1 MTVSPHHME
10 EKKMVNTIDFNKDI
24 ARDYGLRE
32 SVIATYLWELLDR
45 DLESI
50 ERNGRVWTRI
60 SQRMIT
66 VALPFMSV
74 DMARRSLKKLAEE
87 GIIVRDV
94 FNDDKFDH
102 STTPTCTRSRTS
114 ASRLWNRAHIHE
126 QGEDKS
132 NETMPGKLYLQKS

>member
-74 DMARRSLKKLAEE
+74 DMARGMYSTMTSSTIPT
-87 GIIVRDV
+87 GT
-94 FNDDKFDH
+94 H
-102 STTPTCTRSRTS
+102 SRIT
-114 ASRLWNRAHIHE
+114 ASR
-126 QGEDKS
+126 
-132 NETMPGKLYLQKS
+132 

>member
-1 MTVSPHHME
+1 
-10 EKKMVNTIDFNKDI
+10 MVNTIDFNKDI

-45 DLESI
+45 DMASI

-74 DMARRSLKKLAEE
+74 DMARRSLKKLVEE
-87 GIIVRDV
+87 GIIIRAE
-94 FNDDKFDH
+94 FNDDKFD
-102 STTPTCTRSRTS
+102 RTH
-114 ASRLWNRAHIHE
+114 WYTFTDYGCE
-126 QGEDKS
+126 MME
-132 NETMPGKLYLQKS
+132 PGIYT

>member
-1 MTVSPHHME
+1 ME
-10 EKKMVNTIDFNKDI
+10 NMIDFNKDI

-66 VALPFMSV
+66 IALPFMSV

-87 GIIVRDV
+87 GIIKRAE
-94 FNDDKFDH
+94 FNDDKFD
-102 STTPTCTRSRTS
+102 RTHWYTFTDYG
-114 ASRLWNRAHIHE
+114 RE
-126 QGEDKS
+126 MMD
-132 NETMPGKLYLQKS
+132 PGTYA

>member
-74 DMARRSLKKLAEE
+74 DMARRSLKKLDEE
-87 GIIVRDV
+87 GIFVTDV

-102 STTPTCTRSRTS
+102 TYWYAFTDYGF
-114 ASRLWNRAHIHE
+114 E
-126 QGEDKS
+126 MME
-132 NETMPGKLYLQKS
+132 PGTYS

>member
-1 MTVSPHHME
+1 MTVSLHHME

-102 STTPTCTRSRTS
+102 TYWYTFTAYGNELLDDSRCF
-114 ASRLWNRAHIHE
+114 
-126 QGEDKS
+126 D
-132 NETMPGKLYLQKS
+132 

>member
-1 MTVSPHHME
+1 MTVSLHHME

-87 GIIVRDV
+87 GIIMRAV

-102 STTPTCTRSRTS
+102 THWYAFTDYGF
-114 ASRLWNRAHIHE
+114 E
-126 QGEDKS
+126 MME
-132 NETMPGKLYLQKS
+132 PGTFS

>member
-74 DMARRSLKKLAEE
+74 DMARRSL
-87 GIIVRDV
+87 
-94 FNDDKFDH
+94 
-102 STTPTCTRSRTS
+102 
-114 ASRLWNRAHIHE
+114 
-126 QGEDKS
+126 
-132 NETMPGKLYLQKS
+132 

>member
-1 MTVSPHHME
+1 ME
-10 EKKMVNTIDFNKDI
+10 NMIDFNKDI

-32 SVIATYLWELLDR
+32 SVIATFLWDLLDR

-74 DMARRSLKKLAEE
+74 DMARRSLKKLTEE
-87 GIIVRDV
+87 GIIMREV

-102 STTPTCTRSRTS
+102 THWYTFTDYGS
-114 ASRLWNRAHIHE
+114 E
-126 QGEDKS
+126 MME
-132 NETMPGKLYLQKS
+132 PGTYA